1 VSHFAQSRTL
11 WKAVVALPLLLAAV
25 AFVQGRIDAE
35 TRAEAIQQE
44 GLVFQSGPLLKKL
57 SLGYDPLLADIYWT
71 RAVQYYGARTGMR
84 NATFE
89 LLAPLLDIT
98 TALDPR
104 LVVAYRFGAIFLSE
118 PGPIG
123 AGRTDLAVDLVK
135 RGIAANPDQWLL
147 YHDLGFLYYW
157 RSRDYPEA
165 AATYLAGS
173 KVKGAPP
180 FMKLMAARIAENGG
194 SIETSRLIFSELY
207 ESTKDPN
214 VRKEVLKQLRS
225 LKAQEDEMHL
235 DDLIEQYRKRLGRNP
250 VSMKDLVTAGLLR
263 GFPVDPL
270 GFPYVIG
277 ADGES
282 HLNPDSS
289 IPQLKP

>member
-1 VSHFAQSRTL
+1 ML
-11 WKAVVALPLLLAAV
+11 WKTVVAIPLLLTAL
-25 AFVQGRIDAE
+25 AFVQAHIDAE
-35 TRAEAIQQE
+35 ARAEAVQQDE
-44 GLVFQSGPLLKKL
+44 LVFRSGPLLKKL

-71 RAVQYYGARTGMR
+71 RAVQYYGARVGTR

-89 LLAPLLDIT
+89 LMAPLLDIT

-104 LVVAYRFGAIFLSE
+104 LVVVYRFGAIFLSE
-118 PGPIG
+118 PGPVG

-157 RSRDYPEA
+157 RLKDYPEA

-180 FMKLMAARIAENGG
+180 FMKIMAARIAEKGG

-207 ESTKDPN
+207 ESTKDAN
-214 VRKEVLKQLRS
+214 VRKEALKQLWS
-225 LKAQEDEMHL
+225 LKAQEDEIHL
-235 DDLIEQYRKRLGRNP
+235 DDLIEQCRKRLGRNP
-250 VSMKDLVTAGLLR
+250 PSMKDLVTTGLLR
-263 GFPVDPL
+263 GVPVDPL
-270 GFPYVIG
+270 GFSYVIG
-277 ADGES
+277 SDGKS
-282 HLNPDSS
+282 HLNPESS
-289 IPQLKP
+289 IEQLKP

>member
-1 VSHFAQSRTL
+1 M
-11 WKAVVALPLLLAAV
+11 VALPLLLAAV

-35 TRAEAIQQE
+35 TRAEATQQE
-44 GLVFQSGPLLKKL
+44 ELLFRSGPLLKKL

-157 RSRDYPEA
+157 RLKDYPEA

-250 VSMKDLVTAGLLR
+250 VSMKELVTAGLLR

>member
-35 TRAEAIQQE
+35 KRAEPIQQE
-44 GLVFQSGPLLKKL
+44 ELVFRSGPLLKKL

-157 RSRDYPEA
+157 RLKDYPEA

-250 VSMKDLVTAGLLR
+250 VSMKDLVTARLLR